1 MPSSTPDWE
10 SRTAGDSHIFKRLTP
25 ARRWGWILHP
35 HTDDVLDCCKTLDF
49 TRLPQIAHTVVR
61 RRYCIVEKNSSIFST
76 FWGVR
81 VARPQTQEE
90 SFDMPMTSKK
100 RKTAKK
106 TTRKAASARG
116 AARKTSGRKAK
127 RKAKRK

>member
-1 MPSSTPDWE
+1 MLAFARARE
-10 SRTAGDSHIFKRLTP
+10 AGAP
-25 ARRWGWILHP
+25 G
-35 HTDDVLDCCKTLDF
+35 VL
-49 TRLPQIAHTVVR
+49 P
-61 RRYCIVEKNSSIFST
+61 RYCIVKKNSPIFST

-116 AARKTSGRKAK
+116 AARKTSGRKTAK
-127 RKAKRK
+127 RKSAKRKSAGA